1 MSLDAAVLDTLLHDP
16 ARLTAGQR
24 AEIARR
30 LAMPV
35 GWTREATEQLAA
47 LWQTGASGSLIA
59 AAINRDH
66 GTAFSRNAVI
76 GKVHRLKLNV
86 VHPRAQATSAGRVGK
101 AERAQRSEACPRV
114 QPRGRPRGRAIVPT
128 IARDGAESIQ
138 QSRPGYEGR
147 AFPSPLLRLAHPTAD
162 ITDRVAVDAIAPPV
176 GRRCSLLELDDAT
189 CRWPVGDPRTPE
201 FYFCGG
207 KPLAGRPYC
216 AYHAALAYQPETDR

>member
-1 MSLDAAVLDTLLHDP
+1 MSLDPAVLDTLLHDP

-47 LWQTGASGSLIA
+47 LWQSGASGSLIA

-76 GKVHRLKLNV
+76 GKVHRLGLAGRAV
-86 VHPRAQATSAGRVGK
+86 DAPRTGMPRAART
-101 AERAQRSEACPRV
+101 
-114 QPRGRPRGRAIVPT
+114 
-128 IARDGAESIQ
+128 RDGAESIRP
-138 QSRPGYEGR
+138 SRPGDERR
-147 AFPSPLLRLAHPTAD
+147 AFPSPLWRLARPPVDTA
-162 ITDRVAVDAIAPPV
+162 DRVAVDDIAPPV
-176 GRRCSLLELDDAT
+176 GRRCSLLELDDAA
-189 CRWPVGDPRTPE
+189 CRWPVGDPGTPE

-216 AYHAALAYQPETDR
+216 AYHAALAYQPAIPRIAMCKHERGR

>member
-1 MSLDAAVLDTLLHDP
+1 MNLDPAILDTLLHDP

-35 GWTREATEQLAA
+35 GWTRETTEQLVA

-59 AAINRDH
+59 ATINRDH
-66 GTAFSRNAVI
+66 GNAFSRNAVI

-86 VHPRAQATSAGRVGK
+86 LHPRAQATSAGRVGK
-101 AERAQRSEACPRV
+101 AERPPDLIRGEASLAAARPRV

-138 QSRPGYEGR
+138 PSRPGDGRR
-147 AFPSPLLRLAHPTAD
+147 AFVRPTVNT
-162 ITDRVAVDAIAPPV
+162 TDRVAVDDIAPPV

-189 CRWPVGDPRTPE
+189 CRWPVGDPGTPE

-216 AYHAALAYQPETDR
+216 AYHAALAYQPSS

>member
-1 MSLDAAVLDTLLHDP
+1 MSLDPAVLDTLLHDP
-16 ARLTAGQR
+16 ARLTERQR

-76 GKVHRLKLNV
+76 GKVNRLGLAGRAVAAPRTGK
-86 VHPRAQATSAGRVGK
+86 PRAARRDGTESI
-101 AERAQRSEACPRV
+101 
-114 QPRGRPRGRAIVPT
+114 RPSR
-128 IARDGAESIQ
+128 ARDE
-138 QSRPGYEGR
+138 RR
-147 AFPSPLLRLAHPTAD
+147 AFPSPLLRLARLTVDTAE
-162 ITDRVAVDAIAPPV
+162 RVAVDDIAPPV

-189 CRWPVGDPRTPE
+189 CRWPVGDPGTSE
-201 FYFCGG
+201 FYFCGS
-207 KPLAGRPYC
+207 KPLGGRPYC
-216 AYHAALAYQPETDR
+216 AYHAALAYQPTIPRIAMCKHERGR

>member
-1 MSLDAAVLDTLLHDP
+1 MSLDPAVLDTLLHDP

-47 LWQTGASGSLIA
+47 LWQTGASGSLTA

-76 GKVHRLKLNV
+76 GKVHRLGLAGRAAAAPRTGK
-86 VHPRAQATSAGRVGK
+86 PRAAR
-101 AERAQRSEACPRV
+101 
-114 QPRGRPRGRAIVPT
+114 
-128 IARDGAESIQ
+128 RDGAESIQ
-138 QSRPGYEGR
+138 PSRAGDERR
-147 AFPSPLLRLAHPTAD
+147 AYPSPLRRLARPTPDTA
-162 ITDRVAVDAIAPPV
+162 DRVADIAPPV

-189 CRWPVGDPRTPE
+189 CRWPVGDPGTPE

-216 AYHAALAYQPETDR
+216 ACHAALAYQPETERPRRRKRRRGPISRRSGIRVRP